1 MAEPSADAVQEAT
14 QADDASGQLPALAEE
29 DDNSLKKG
37 PPQATPVRRAQSYS
51 CLAASAAEQHVHTT
65 RPAAHPRKNSLSS
78 AQKPKNLLQTSLDFA
93 TWYDALEDDLL
104 DASHHDYELYY
115 NQLNLSQHH
124 LNSLIEST
132 DGALSVLSSLSDS
145 FKAVDD
151 QTTAFHAQCESLIT
165 EQRRIT
171 NLAENMNHN
180 LQYYAYLEPMT
191 RRLNAPGAAN
201 LVRAKEFPD
210 MLTNLDQCL
219 DYMQAH
225 VRIFT
230 LSMYRSLMNLAY
242 PPRGPYLPFPL
253 PSAAD
258 TRPHANPSTLHKLI
272 TSSGCRCITTNR

>member
-1 MAEPSADAVQEAT
+1 MAEPSADGVQEAT

-37 PPQATPVRRAQSYS
+37 PPQATPVRRAQSHE
-51 CLAASAAEQHVHTT
+51 CLAAAAEQDARTA
-65 RPAAHPRKNSLSS
+65 RPAASSRKNSLSS
-78 AQKPKNLLQTSLDFA
+78 ARKPKNLLQTTLDFA
-93 TWYDALEDDLL
+93 TWYDALEDDLVH
-104 DASHHDYELYY
+104 ASHHDYELYY

-124 LNSLIEST
+124 LDSLMEST
-132 DGALSVLSSLSDS
+132 DDALTVLSSLSDS

-171 NLAENMNHN
+171 NLADNMNHN

-225 VRIFT
+225 VCIST
-230 LSMYRSLMNLAY
+230 WSL
-242 PPRGPYLPFPL
+242 
-253 PSAAD
+253 
-258 TRPHANPSTLHKLI
+258 
-272 TSSGCRCITTNR
+272 

>member
-1 MAEPSADAVQEAT
+1 LAEPSADGVQEAT

-37 PPQATPVRRAQSYS
+37 PPQATLVRRANSYTR
-51 CLAASAAEQHVHTT
+51 LHRDAEQDANTT
-65 RPAAHPRKNSLSS
+65 RPSVLSRKNSLSS
-78 AQKPKNLLQTSLDFA
+78 AHKPKNLLQTSLDFA

-115 NQLNLSQHH
+115 QQLNLSQHH
-124 LNSLIEST
+124 LDSLIEST
-132 DGALSVLSSLSDS
+132 DDALTVLSSLSDS

-151 QTTAFHAQCESLIT
+151 QTTAFHAQCESLMT

-171 NLAENMNHN
+171 QLADDMNHN

-201 LVRAKEFPD
+201 LVRAKEFPE

-219 DYMQAH
+219 EYMQAH
-225 VRIFT
+225 VRI
-230 LSMYRSLMNLAY
+230 S
-242 PPRGPYLPFPL
+242 
-253 PSAAD
+253 
-258 TRPHANPSTLHKLI
+258 STCLDI
-272 TSSGCRCITTNR
+272 IR